1 MLFVFISRIPRILAA
16 SVTQS
21 IKVWSVRLTNKIPW
35 RFHSLL
41 RLSLY
46 VLRTAGWSFMKVR
59 RQKRSLESSFASICL
74 YCLCYDLLLPGVT
87 QGHLRNLNVHFH
99 RAIRWM
105 VPPVGDSLLIGCRNV
120 WKILV
125 GKGRGQQKYAVS
137 NIGVWD
143 EHRCSLQ
150 KTSSLVQNTTYYG
163 SHNALQVAFSPHMT
177 PTCHVWQMFPW
188 LQLVSVHIS
197 GELKVLVCLIVIYF
211 W

>member
-1 MLFVFISRIPRILAA
+1 MA
-16 SVTQS
+16 SLLLQKKEKRWGICALRLHLQDSQDTGRVSHTVN
-21 IKVWSVRLTNKIPW
+21 KVWSVQLTNKIPW

-74 YCLCYDLLLPGVT
+74 YCLWYDLLLPGVT

-120 WKILV
+120 WQILV
-125 GKGRGQQKYAVS
+125 GKGGGNRNRQSVILES
-137 NIGVWD
+137 
-143 EHRCSLQ
+143 EM
-150 KTSSLVQNTTYYG
+150 NTDAHFRRLLHY
-163 SHNALQVAFSPHMT
+163 
-177 PTCHVWQMFPW
+177 
-188 LQLVSVHIS
+188 
-197 GELKVLVCLIVIYF
+197 
-211 W
+211 